1 MILKNKIIISS
12 VLVSTIL
19 LGASVTTFASN
30 SNDSLNNSVESIEKG
45 AKVKWK
51 GAAYLSKGNWCNV
64 TSSNNIFPDSPK
76 VTNYDSNPS
85 TIKVRII
92 NSNGAQVGETKSIAP
107 GQTVRLDRIPAFSG
121 TYTLQAC
128 PDGDSGYYTIS
139 ID

>member
-1 MILKNKIIISS
+1 MISKNKIIISS

-19 LGASVTTFASN
+19 LGASVTTFAST
-30 SNDSLNNSVESIEKG
+30 SNGSLNNSIESIEKG

-51 GAAYLSKGNWCNV
+51 GTAYLSKGNWCNV

-76 VTNYDSNPS
+76 VTNYGSNPS
-85 TIKVRII
+85 TIKVRIL

-128 PDGDSGYYTIS
+128 PDLSLIH
-139 ID
+139 I

>member
-1 MILKNKIIISS
+1 MISKNKIIISS

-51 GAAYLSKGNWCNV
+51 GTAYLSKGNWCNV

-76 VTNYDSNPS
+76 VTNYGSNPS

>member
-51 GAAYLSKGNWCNV
+51 V

-85 TIKVRII
+85 TIKVRIL

>member
-1 MILKNKIIISS
+1 MISKNKIIISS

-51 GAAYLSKGNWCNV
+51 GTAYLSKGNWCNV

-76 VTNYDSNPS
+76 VTNYDSNTS

-128 PDGDSGYYTIS
+128 PDGDSGYYTVS
-139 ID
+139 LD

>member
-1 MILKNKIIISS
+1 MISKNKIIISS

-19 LGASVTTFASN
+19 LGASVTTFAST
-30 SNDSLNNSVESIEKG
+30 SNGSLNNSIESIEKG

-51 GAAYLSKGNWCNV
+51 GTAYLSKGNWCNV

-76 VTNYDSNPS
+76 VTNYGSNPS
-85 TIKVRII
+85 TIKVRIL

>member
-1 MILKNKIIISS
+1 MISKNKIIISS

-51 GAAYLSKGNWCNV
+51 GTAYLSKGNWCNV

-76 VTNYDSNPS
+76 VTNYGSNPS
-85 TIKVRII
+85 TIKVRIL